1 MKDGEIIKILSE
13 AWDASKGTVQTRLT
27 RGERLAVEMWLD
39 GSALEAAVQEV
50 HEMKRERKKLCGEEE
65 E

>member
-1 MKDGEIIKILSE
+1 MTDSEIIKILSE
-13 AWDASKGTVQTRLT
+13 AW
-27 RGERLAVEMWLD
+27 
-39 GSALEAAVQEV
+39 EV